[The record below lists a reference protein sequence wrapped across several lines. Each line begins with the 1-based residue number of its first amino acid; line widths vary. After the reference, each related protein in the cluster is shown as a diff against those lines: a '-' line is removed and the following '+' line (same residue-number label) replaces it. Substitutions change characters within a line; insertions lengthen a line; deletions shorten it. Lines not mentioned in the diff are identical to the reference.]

1 MNMDGPVVEKAA
13 HMTPL
18 RHNRY
23 THGVW
28 KGKVYAVGGFISRT
42 PRWFTR
48 KPEAILLNAEPAERN
63 ADSWYPT
70 PKAVPV

>member
-1 MNMDGPVVEKAA
+1 MNMVGPIQ
-13 HMTPL
+13 MTPL

-23 THGVW
+23 TNGLRA
-28 KGKVYAVGGFISRT
+28 GKVYAAGGFFSRT
-42 PRWFTR
+42 PRWFALI
-48 KPEAILLNAEPAERN
+48 PEAILLNVEPAERN